1 MTEKIYKHKNKI
13 IYYSLKTDSIQSEEF
28 PKEFNLETKKFN
40 KERDIFD
47 IKSKKIKIFEEYF
60 NCKLKKIKKRNK
72 NKPTPYQKFLK
83 EKEYLKSMN
92 NLRIQQNI
100 NLTKQNI
107 NLITTIDKNKQFS
120 SDKKNNNNKFD
131 NLGLKKISSS
141 IYINKIKNYKE
152 KNYFFDKTKKRLYNN
167 YIKEDITKEDF
178 KIHKSK
184 KSLDY
189 FKNMKLLYLI
199 SSNNT
204 INTNEVSLK
213 ENNNSNFKTKKSNKK
228 NNFTNTFHNI
238 KSNKN
243 EKFISYRNLN
253 GGDYFPKIFNKYN
266 NTEDSITKNKAHIL
280 NIFSYENKIN
290 VYNHKNQNN
299 LKSKKD
305 IDDNKKLFGSKNNEN
320 ESKIIKPRNTIKFF
334 INEKII

>member
-1 MTEKIYKHKNKI
+1 
-13 IYYSLKTDSIQSEEF
+13 
-28 PKEFNLETKKFN
+28 
-40 KERDIFD
+40 
-47 IKSKKIKIFEEYF
+47 
-60 NCKLKKIKKRNK
+60 
-72 NKPTPYQKFLK
+72 
-83 EKEYLKSMN
+83 
-92 NLRIQQNI
+92 
-100 NLTKQNI
+100 
-107 NLITTIDKNKQFS
+107 
-120 SDKKNNNNKFD
+120 
-131 NLGLKKISSS
+131 
-141 IYINKIKNYKE
+141 
-152 KNYFFDKTKKRLYNN
+152 
-167 YIKEDITKEDF
+167 
-178 KIHKSK
+178 
-184 KSLDY
+184 
-189 FKNMKLLYLI
+189 MKLLYLI